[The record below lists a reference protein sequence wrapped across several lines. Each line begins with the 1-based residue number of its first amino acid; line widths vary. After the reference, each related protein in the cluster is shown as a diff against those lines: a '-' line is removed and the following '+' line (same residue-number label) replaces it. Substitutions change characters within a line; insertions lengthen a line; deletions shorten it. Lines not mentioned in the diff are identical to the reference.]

1 MVRYLFL
8 FVFIS
13 LSSGQIV
20 DELDVFY
27 SDMEQYLF
35 SPDSIVKSNGFWYLG
50 SQDKLF
56 TGRLIIYSKDNSR
69 NKLAECT
76 IVNGVKNGIFMQYY
90 DQKAQIRARSRPTSA
105 T

>member
-13 LSSGQIV
+13 LSSGQLV

-50 SQDKLF
+50 RQDKLF
-56 TGRLIIYSKDNSR
+56 TGRLNIYSKDNSL

-76 IVNGVKNGIFMQYY
+76 IVNVVKNGIFMKYY
-90 DQKAQIRARSRPTSA
+90 DQK
-105 T
+105 